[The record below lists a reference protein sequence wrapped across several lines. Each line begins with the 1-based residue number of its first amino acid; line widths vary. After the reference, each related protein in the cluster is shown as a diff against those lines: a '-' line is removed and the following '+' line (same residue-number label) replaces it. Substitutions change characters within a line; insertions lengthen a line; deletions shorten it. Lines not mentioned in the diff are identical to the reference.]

1 MMIVDFQIA
10 LAGNFQI
17 EQRMFGEELEHVI
30 EKRQAG
36 ADLRAAIAIQ
46 GQLDAHICLF
56 RFAPN
61 QCLTSSGSFL
71 CFHSYL
77 SLTADKIARRNS
89 TTNLLESAQQQII
102 LFRRTHTKTKVIA
115 QHWIAA
121 NIANQDV
128 SIEQLSENLLRIDR
142 RLNDQKVCA

>member
-36 ADLRAAIAIQ
+36 ADSRAAIAIQ
-46 GQLDAHICLF
+46 IQLDAHVCLF

-61 QCLTSSGSFL
+61 RRLTYSDSFL

-77 SLTADKIARRNS
+77 SLTANIS
-89 TTNLLESAQQQII
+89 TTNLLERAQQQIV
-102 LFRRTHTKTKVIA
+102 LFRCADTHTKVI
-115 QHWIAA
+115 
-121 NIANQDV
+121 
-128 SIEQLSENLLRIDR
+128 S
-142 RLNDQKVCA
+142 